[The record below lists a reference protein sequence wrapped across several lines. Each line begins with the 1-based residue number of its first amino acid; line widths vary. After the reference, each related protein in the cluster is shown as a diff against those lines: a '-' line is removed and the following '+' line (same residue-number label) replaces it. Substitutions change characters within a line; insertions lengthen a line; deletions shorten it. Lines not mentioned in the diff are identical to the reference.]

1 MVPAVYRLRHYGV
14 EKKRKNAPRVLGII
28 PARGGSKSIP
38 KKNIVKLGGRPLLF
52 YILSAALQS
61 SVLSNVVV
69 SSDDDEI
76 LAVAKKNGGEGV
88 CLKRPEHLARDTTP
102 DVPVL
107 QHAVLC
113 AEEKY
118 GYMFDY
124 VVQLHVTTPFLSS
137 KDIDESLKKLLAHPR
152 ADSIVSVYRV
162 DELHP
167 KKLKK
172 IVKGKLMQWVPGI
185 TETTTSRRQ
194 DLEPVYKRNAG
205 LYASKRA
212 VVMEKGRVW
221 GDYCLAYEMPRERSV
236 DINSPIDL
244 VIAEAVLKHLERN
257 KDTKLA

>member
-1 MVPAVYRLRHYGV
+1 MKE
-14 EKKRKNAPRVLGII
+14 EKQPFVLGII

-38 KKNIVKLGGRPLLF
+38 KKNIAKLGGKPLLF
-52 YILSAALQS
+52 YMLSAALRS

-69 SSDDDEI
+69 SSDNDEI
-76 LAVAKKNGGEGV
+76 LVVAKKYGGADI

-107 QHAVLC
+107 QHAILC
-113 AEEKY
+113 AEGKY
-118 GYMFDY
+118 GCTFDY

-137 KDIDESLKKLLAHPR
+137 EDIDESLKKLIMHPR

-172 IVKGKLMQWVPGI
+172 IVKGRLMQYVP
-185 TETTTSRRQ
+185 EMMELTTSRRQ

-205 LYASKRA
+205 LYAARRR
-212 VVMEKGRVW
+212 VVMEEGRVW
-221 GDYCLAYEMPRERSV
+221 GDYCLAYEMPRERSI
-236 DINSPIDL
+236 DINNPLDL
-244 VIAEAVLKHLERN
+244 VIAEVVLKYARRRENVDVRH
-257 KDTKLA
+257 T